1 MIKKFWRD
9 FRERVLSTAIQAGLA
24 VVLTY
29 LETGANPLT
38 LDWKTIGLMALNAA
52 VLAGIKAGIAKKVG
66 DNDSASLDPKV

>member
-9 FRERVLSTAIQAGLA
+9 FWERVGATAVQAGLA

-38 LDWKTIGLMALNAA
+38 LDWKTIGLMALNAS

-66 DNDSASLDPKV
+66 NGDSASLDPKV